1 MRTPHLLLLLLIVA
15 LVLPGVA
22 LTRPVTSAPIA
33 AIAPQDVVAPPDSDA
48 ALAKASDKK
57 AQRKAKSRAEANLRK
72 QQGRS
77 TGDTSGS
84 GAQAEPPTCTD
95 GLVPLGDTGRCT
107 HGPDPAPPGIDT
119 DPNRTPVSAREA
131 SRQTAGIAC
140 EGNGQDGFRVQVIY
154 AYDSAKSS
162 RFATYANSI
171 RAWAADADQI
181 MRDSSRLAPTSGGE
195 ELHFLFVHNASC
207 LIEVQEVAFPAS
219 AMNSFGTMMTNM
231 ESRGFTRYD
240 RIYLIFADSS
250 KYCGIGTLWPDD
262 RDSVNNWNN
271 SGPSYARVDA
281 SCWSGRVAAHE
292 MMHNLGGVQDSAP
305 NSSRGG
311 HCIDEYDV
319 MCYSDDPYYPTMQV
333 RCSDQSTFEFRYDCN
348 YDDYLNPNPASGS
361 YLDTHWNTADSLFLT
376 QDVPGGWTPNP
387 PVGAPTI
394 VMATSGG
401 SVKSKK
407 HLGLAASVS
416 NVPADGA
423 SVSFQMCRGSSCTPG
438 AGAVIA
444 TLSGGEPSTT
454 WRASGRGQVT
464 FIAQVTTSA
473 GSATSDPVTVNVK
486 KAKKKR

>member
-1 MRTPHLLLLLLIVA
+1 MRASHLLLLVLTLALL
-15 LVLPGVA
+15 LPGVT
-22 LTRPVTSAPIA
+22 LTRPVTSAPMA
-33 AIAPQDVVAPPDSDA
+33 ATAPQDVARPDGGLPLADA
-48 ALAKASDKK
+48 NGKK
-57 AQRKAKSRAEANLRK
+57 AQRKARARAEANLRK

-77 TGDTSGS
+77 TGDDTG
-84 GAQAEPPTCTD
+84 GHEQAEPPPCTA
-95 GLVPLGDTGRCT
+95 GLVPVGDSGRCT
-107 HGPDPAPPGIDT
+107 HGPDPVPPGIDT
-119 DPNRTPVSAREA
+119 DPNRTPITAREA

-154 AYDSAKSS
+154 GYDSGKTN
-162 RFATYANSI
+162 RYATYVNTL
-171 RAWAADADQI
+171 RAAAADADQI

-207 LIEVQEVAFPAS
+207 VIDVQEVAFPTA
-219 AMNSFGTMMTNM
+219 AMSDFGAMMTNM
-231 ESRGFTRYD
+231 EGRGFTRAD
-240 RIYLIFADSS
+240 RIYLIFADAT

-305 NSSRGG
+305 NSSKGG

-319 MCYSDDPYYPTMQV
+319 MCYSDDPYYPAMRYDCPNQGV
-333 RCSDQSTFEFRYDCN
+333 SEYRYDCN
-348 YDDYLNPNPASGS
+348 YNDYFDPNPAAGN
-361 YLDTHWNTADSLFLT
+361 YLDTHWNTAGSLFLT
-376 QDVPGGWTPNP
+376 QDVPDGWTPTP
-387 PVGAPTI
+387 PVGSPTI
-394 VMATSGG
+394 VMATSGP

-407 HLGLAASVS
+407 PIGLAASVS
-416 NVPADGA
+416 NIPADGA
-423 SVSFQMCRGSSCTPG
+423 SVAFQMCRGSSCVPG

-444 TLSGGEPSTT
+444 TLNGATPSTT

-473 GSATSDPVTVNVK
+473 GSATSDPVTVTVK